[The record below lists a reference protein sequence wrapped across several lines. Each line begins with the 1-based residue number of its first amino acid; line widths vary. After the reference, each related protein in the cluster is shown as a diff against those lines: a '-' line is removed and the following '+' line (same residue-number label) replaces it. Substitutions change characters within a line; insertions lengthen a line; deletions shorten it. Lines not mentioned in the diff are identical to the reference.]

1 MPEVAILSSSQK
13 LEEDQKNAISKLVQ
27 CEITKDTIKSNVKMY
42 DHNEQLLILVQRLV
56 SDNSDLKNALGKGR
70 DPAKGPSVADVQ
82 KKEAEHLDL
91 EQEYQKA
98 KKKHDL
104 AKAQL

>member
-1 MPEVAILSSSQK
+1 
-13 LEEDQKNAISKLVQ
+13 
-27 CEITKDTIKSNVKMY
+27 MY

-56 SDNSDLKNALGKGR
+56 SDNSDLTHALGKGK

-82 KKEAEHLDL
+82 RQEAEHQDL
-91 EQEYQKA
+91 EQEFQKA

-104 AKAQL
+104 AKA